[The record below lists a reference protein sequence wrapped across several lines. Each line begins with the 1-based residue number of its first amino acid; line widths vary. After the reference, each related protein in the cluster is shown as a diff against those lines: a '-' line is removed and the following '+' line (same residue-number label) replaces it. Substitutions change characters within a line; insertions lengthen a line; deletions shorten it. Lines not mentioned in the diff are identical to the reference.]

1 MKILLTGA
9 IGFIGQHLLPQ
20 LAKQGHTVH
29 CLASNLLNYN
39 DVEKEVLIVDP
50 ELIIHLAART
60 EVEKSFYEQI
70 SFSQVNYV
78 GTVNLINTACKLK
91 NLRNFLFS
99 STMEVYGWQPESDLI
114 KNGTNFTTLPVFNES
129 TEPHPNAPYA
139 VAKYGCE
146 KYLEYAHRSLGL
158 PFCALRQTNTYGR
171 TDNDFF
177 VVEQIIT
184 QMLRNPNEINLGYS
198 EPYRNFLFIDDLI
211 NLWLMLVEH
220 TDAVANGEIFTV
232 GPPNALRIRELA
244 TIIATKLE
252 WRGRM
257 NWNKK
262 PARPG
267 EIYLLNSEHKKLT
280 ACIGW
285 TPTVELDQGLDK
297 TISIWKNKL
306 LDFAV

>member
-20 LAKQGHTVH
+20 LVKQGHTVH
-29 CLASNLLNYN
+29 CLVSNLLNYI
-39 DVEKEVLIVDP
+39 DVENEVLTTDP

-70 SFSQVNYV
+70 SFSEVNYV
-78 GTVNLINTACKLK
+78 GTVNLINSACKLK
-91 NLRNFLFS
+91 NLKNFLFS

-114 KNGTNFTTLPVFNES
+114 RDGTNFTKLPVFNEF

-139 VAKYGCE
+139 VAKLGCE
-146 KYLEYAHRSLGL
+146 KYLQYAHRSLGL

-184 QMLRNPNEINLGYS
+184 QMLKNSQEINLGYS
-198 EPYRNFLFIDDLI
+198 DPYRNFLFIDDLI
-211 NLWLMLVEH
+211 DLWLMLVKH
-220 TDAVANGEIFTV
+220 TDKVSNGEIFTI

-244 TIIATKLE
+244 NIIATKLK
-252 WRGRM
+252 WYGKM

-267 EIYLLNSEHKKLT
+267 EIYLLNSAHDKIT
-280 ACIGW
+280 SYTGW
-285 TPTVELDQGLDK
+285 RPLVDLDQGLDR
-297 TISIWKNKL
+297 TIAIWKNKL
-306 LDFAV
+306 IDF

>member
-1 MKILLTGA
+1 MKILLTGSQ
-9 IGFIGQHLLPQ
+9 GFIGQHLLPR
-20 LAKQGHTVH
+20 LTNQGHTVH
-29 CLASNLLNYN
+29 CLASDLLNFN
-39 DVEKEVLIVDP
+39 DIENEVASVDP

-78 GTVNLINTACKLK
+78 GTVNLINAACKLK
-91 NLRNFLFS
+91 NLKNFLFS

-114 KNGTNFTTLPVFNES
+114 RDGKNFTELPVFDES

-139 VAKYGCE
+139 VAKFGCE

-177 VVEQIIT
+177 VVEQIIS
-184 QMLRNPNEINLGYS
+184 QMLKNSNEVNLGYAD
-198 EPYRNFLFIDDLI
+198 PYRNFLFIDDLI
-211 NLWLMLVEH
+211 NLWLILVER
-220 TDAVANGEIFTV
+220 TDAVAGGEIFSI
-232 GPPNALRIRELA
+232 GPPNALRIEDLA
-244 TIIATKLE
+244 NTIAKKLN
-252 WRGRM
+252 WNGVI

-267 EIYLLNSEHKKLT
+267 EIYILNSSHAKIT
-280 ACIGW
+280 SRTGW
-285 TPTVELDQGLDK
+285 SPTVELNEGLDK
-297 TISIWKNKL
+297 TINIWRSKYSQ
-306 LDFAV
+306 